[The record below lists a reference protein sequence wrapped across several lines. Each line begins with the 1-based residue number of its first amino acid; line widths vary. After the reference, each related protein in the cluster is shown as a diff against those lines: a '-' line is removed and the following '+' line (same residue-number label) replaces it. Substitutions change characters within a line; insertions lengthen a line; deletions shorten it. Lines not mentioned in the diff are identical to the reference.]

1 MDTIIFKIYLQKE
14 FGGFAAVS
22 NFIGKMAVGLELQ
35 IEELRGITSCLVKR
49 ELSLV
54 DAAKIACD
62 ESSTFLAIKRP
73 ENIISGS
80 KDYHIIYCICADE
93 HSVDDVVEWQY
104 YVLLKKYYK
113 ELNICVVLKSSEIAA
128 FFKTSHYLL
137 EISRTDRY
145 FYDSFFYAEG
155 EKLSRLQKGKV
166 EKTKDFVSLLY
177 INDELLQLLK
187 KPLKK
192 VIGEKVI
199 GDTITKKV
207 VNIGELEYLPYLKGC
222 LELMGRFGNYIGT
235 NSKEAIIKQ
244 LSEGRLL
251 TFILFVYSC
260 YDCLKY
266 KCTNKRKLNLSVVE
280 RFYQQVDECASG
292 CLQLIENVVMHAESK
307 TGVLSIRFHS
317 RRTQYLSERYAGNIQ
332 NCPYLEVL
340 ITDYSGGVYS
350 KNIAENFKDNIVR
363 PDIKE
368 QFSSLYPLDFIE
380 TGVKDEEHRKR
391 TEKAFENYYSYS
403 ENIGKH
409 YGLKIFQNIL
419 RRNQGV
425 FSFYSHSSCL
435 CREGESWNLNENLLK
450 DNGAQCIP
458 GTSFSVLFPLMDRE
472 ESLDKEHV
480 GIEEVHITQDKW
492 KEYIK
497 EYECLDRE
505 IVQPRDYPLVQSEKE
520 KEIQRLVKELYS
532 GKSGKRKSVIYVSA
546 ESYNPDY
553 AEYFCKAIL
562 LAGYNVDAPDFVLY
576 QCSNAFM
583 KLFLQTMTFYF
594 EMGTLNYVFQKNQ
607 FCIALYTAE
616 DFKELLLFPHSIE
629 QSLIANRLSG
639 FSGNEIFE
647 NKWILQ
653 SDSENYTME
662 KCDLSIPPYEVM
674 HNVKIKGK
682 EQTIFEAYVL
692 KVLDTN
698 IQNMEF
704 GCKIV
709 DTHMRLGSTIHID
722 SFYEAELLYS
732 NRLFVS
738 RFAYLLAVEIG
749 KNNDFLESAE
759 ITLYSYALYSELLVV
774 NLISILE
781 ELYPEKS
788 IDYAILERDA
798 EHRGF
803 KHIDRIRY
811 SNSFENATER
821 GKYFADRRIIC
832 IVPINSTLKT
842 HEKLIDM
849 FCKENANYSTNNII
863 MNFAVILVGSQKA
876 NKYWTIDEE
885 NRTFSSV
892 NLKINPLPRYFVTV
906 KVSYQEASECKMCF
920 PENSLNEKP
929 LIEVNAASTIP
940 NQSFGL
946 YKAAIE
952 EKKFSWEEIKKEEES
967 LKDLKSSLI
976 YSHVNRGE
984 NHFSMYFRTD
994 RFFVDNK
1001 DKIVEW
1007 LKQIRNKINVNFREQ
1022 HILVCPSHFS
1032 NAGFLEYVNKI
1043 IFSDAAL
1050 IIRVDVDKEY
1060 RCNMEAK
1067 YSSLHQ
1073 FMRLLSVRTE
1083 QKSVV
1088 RVYYVDDSIISGRTF
1103 QRTKSLISSVLGIYI
1118 DEYPNLDIK
1127 LFDKIFIL
1135 LDRNSSQTRMQY
1147 LEHVNVDNMLADRQ
1161 KDRFWAFRTLRISS
1175 IRNHGDSC
1183 VICQLAKKDRILRQ
1197 MSATA
1202 LMAEHWKA
1210 EEKSHK
1216 VRSLSE
1222 SQIEFDSGTV
1232 GEIKKIKQER
1242 AFRRMV
1248 CMHIAG
1254 IALGDQYHGNHK
1266 EKALEAVLAL
1276 LLEDYNGRKEIN
1288 QREAFEYLLSYF
1300 KVISRPFV
1308 AFSKAVREAVFDVIL
1323 VCLEF
1328 LMNSDVES
1336 LWNTLASDKV
1346 YLKENKVLFIR
1357 VYNEIIKTLV
1367 DASQKR
1373 DMVLVLMKQCM
1384 ELRSNYFIRPENIR
1398 KLMKF
1403 AEEYSDNE
1411 KNIIYFQFLCLV
1423 KCLVGV
1429 NSDTSKS
1436 AWFSIQLSKE
1446 EVLEDYL
1453 KLSKSKYSLL
1463 YLENTRAY
1471 FDGIERLYEGE
1482 WEENEDY
1489 FDLELNKYQ
1498 YRDFR
1503 LIVQNYGWLNEKGGL
1518 NEIGK
1523 NSIVAAVKLLK
1534 VIKNFQR
1541 QDPKNG
1547 GKEDIRTVCKS
1558 VVDLIYNMVQ
1568 AENVYLIQELP
1579 MECNAWEDDVKS
1591 SFNKLLYTER
1601 EKEKSFK
1608 LENKKEYM
1616 IIAGKNEDPMKSD
1629 YFSIEKHQVIKK
1641 FHQDSFARKC
1651 GFCIDEKN
1659 HCLLWEIG
1667 HGNHHP
1673 ILLYVEFQNEKYD
1686 KYLMWSRNIM
1696 ANNYYFYEYLFSGRI
1711 RENLYE
1717 LMLAEKERLLY
1728 NIDKIESH
1736 TEVDIKNKQY
1746 SDVQVME
1753 AGKEALY
1760 RSYALTLLKDLKVSD
1775 VYRPSLHRK
1784 FYCRDLKIATYTW
1797 DRTAIEFDKKST
1809 CFYVVGT
1816 NYYDYIKVVV
1826 HTDEVK
1832 IEGDSSLRAND
1843 ELIGFKILD
1852 GESTPFLLV
1861 LALIM
1866 NAAVEGRAKV
1876 VQSETNPMSAIVDVY
1891 LSCTSEGNLR
1901 ILNISAGEP
1910 KNLEKIK
1917 MEMDYPPGKDSGISL
1932 WSMSRYIKSLIST
1945 IAKNCIEAYKKG
1957 KANVQECDR
1966 LAVLSELKEILEDL
1980 FSERFLIDLGYK
1992 EVEGEKMFSVE
2003 IPILAKKYE
2012 SHSCYFI

>member
-1 MDTIIFKIYLQKE
+1 MSTIIFKICLQKE
-14 FGGFAAVS
+14 FGGFATVS
-22 NFIGKMAVGLELQ
+22 NFIGKMNAGLELK
-35 IEELRGITSCLVKR
+35 IEELRGITSCLVKG
-49 ELSLV
+49 ELSLAE
-54 DAAKIACD
+54 AAKAVCD
-62 ESSTFLAIKRP
+62 ESSKFLAIKRP

-80 KDYHIIYCICADE
+80 KDYRIVYCICADE
-93 HSVDDVVEWQY
+93 HSIDDVVEWQY

-113 ELNICVVLKSSEIAA
+113 ELNICVILEGSIST

-137 EISRTDRY
+137 EISRTDSF
-145 FYDSFFYAEG
+145 FYDSFLYVD
-155 EKLSRLQKGKV
+155 EKGLSRLQKENVK
-166 EKTKDFVSLLY
+166 KTKDFVSLLY
-177 INDELLQLLK
+177 INNELLQLLK
-187 KPLKK
+187 KPVKEIL
-192 VIGEKVI
+192 GEETI
-199 GDTITKKV
+199 GDTIIQKI
-207 VNIGELEYLPYLKGC
+207 NIEELDYTPYLKGC
-222 LELMGRFGNYIGT
+222 MELLAHFGKYIDIC
-235 NSKEAIIKQ
+235 SKEEIVNL
-244 LSEGRLL
+244 LSNGRLL

-260 YDCLKY
+260 YDCLKSKY
-266 KCTNKRKLNLSVVE
+266 RNERKIDLSVV
-280 RFYQQVDECASG
+280 RKFYQQVDECASG
-292 CLQLIENVVMHAESK
+292 CLQLIENVVMHADSK

-317 RRTQYLSERYAGNIQ
+317 RRTQYLPERYVGDIQ
-332 NCPYLEVL
+332 KCPYLEIL
-340 ITDYSGGVYS
+340 ITDYSGGVYN
-350 KNIAENFKDNIVR
+350 KNIAESFKNNITLSGL
-363 PDIKE
+363 KE
-368 QFSSLYPLDFIE
+368 QFSSLCPLDFVE
-380 TGVKDEEHRKR
+380 NGADNAEHRSFLER
-391 TEKAFENYYSYS
+391 AFKSYYSYS

-419 RRNQGV
+419 KRNQGV

-435 CREGESWNLNENLLK
+435 CKEGESWNLNENSLRN
-450 DNGAQCIP
+450 NGAQCIP
-458 GTSFSVLFPLMDRE
+458 GTSFSVLFPLINRE
-472 ESLDKEHV
+472 DHLDKEQI
-480 GIEEVHITQDKW
+480 GIEEIHITQDNW
-492 KEYIK
+492 KEYIND
-497 EYECLDRE
+497 YECLDCGIE
-505 IVQPRDYPLVQSEKE
+505 QPVKYPSTQNEKE
-520 KEIQRLVKELYS
+520 NEIHRLVEKLRS
-532 GKSGKRKSVIYVSA
+532 KKPWKKKSVIYVSA
-546 ESYNPDY
+546 ENFASDY
-553 AEYFCKAIL
+553 AEYLCKAML
-562 LAGYNVDAPDFVLY
+562 LASYNEDAPDFVLY
-576 QCSNAFM
+576 QCSNEFI

-607 FCIALYTAE
+607 FCIALYTVG
-616 DFKELLLFPHSIE
+616 DFKELLLYPHSIE
-629 QSLIANRLSG
+629 QSVIANRLSG

-647 NKWILQ
+647 NKWMLQ
-653 SDSENYTME
+653 FDSEACIIE
-662 KCDLSIPPYEVM
+662 KSDISILPYEVM

-692 KVLDTN
+692 KVLETN
-698 IQNMEF
+698 IQNTEF

-732 NRLFVS
+732 NRLFIS
-738 RFAYLLAVEIG
+738 RFAYLLAVEIC
-749 KNNDFLESAE
+749 KNRAFLEAAE

-774 NLISILE
+774 KIISILE
-781 ELYPEKS
+781 KLYPEKS

-811 SNSFENATER
+811 SNSFENSAER
-821 GKYFADRRIIC
+821 SKYFANRRIIC

-842 HEKLIDM
+842 HEKLLDM
-849 FCKENANYSTNNII
+849 FCRENASCSTDNII
-863 MNFAVILVGSQKA
+863 MNFAVILVGSDRE
-876 NKYWTIDEE
+876 NKYWTIDEA

-892 NLKINPLPRYFVTV
+892 NLEINPLPRYFVAV
-906 KVSYQEASECKMCF
+906 KVSYQEASECKLCF
-920 PENSLNEKP
+920 PENPLNEKP
-929 LIEVNAASTIP
+929 LIEVNEASTIP

-946 YKAAIE
+946 YKSVIE
-952 EKKFSWEEIKKEEES
+952 EKGFSWDEIKREEEY

-976 YSHVNRGE
+976 YSHINRGE

-994 RFFVDNK
+994 RVFIDNK
-1001 DKIVEW
+1001 EKIIKW
-1007 LKQIRNKINVNFREQ
+1007 LIEIRNKINVDFREQ

-1043 IFSDAAL
+1043 IFCDAAL

-1067 YSSLHQ
+1067 YASLHKYMQ
-1073 FMRLLSVRTE
+1073 LLSARN

-1103 QRTKSLISSVLGIYI
+1103 QRTKSLISSVLGFYI

-1135 LDRNSSQTRMQY
+1135 LDRNSDQTRMQY
-1147 LEHVNVDNMLADRQ
+1147 LEHENVDNMLVDKQ

-1183 VICQLAKKDRILRQ
+1183 VICQLAKKDRILFQ

-1202 LMAEHWKA
+1202 LMAEHWKT
-1210 EEKSHK
+1210 EEKSHE
-1216 VRSLSE
+1216 VRSLAECQLEFASE
-1222 SQIEFDSGTV
+1222 DVSER
-1232 GEIKKIKQER
+1232 EKLKQDR

-1254 IALGDQYHGNHK
+1254 IALGERYHGNHK
-1266 EKALEAVLAL
+1266 GKALKAVIEL

-1288 QREAFEYLLSYF
+1288 QSEAFEYLLSYF

-1328 LMNSDVES
+1328 LMNSNVEPF
-1336 LWNTLASDKV
+1336 WDTLSSDKI
-1346 YLKENKVLFIR
+1346 YLKENKALFIR
-1357 VYNEIIKTLV
+1357 VYNEIIGNLA
-1367 DASQKR
+1367 DLSQKR
-1373 DMVLVLMKQCM
+1373 DLVLVLMKQCM

-1403 AEEYSDNE
+1403 ANEYSEDE
-1411 KNIIYFQFLCLV
+1411 KNVIYFQFLCLV

-1436 AWFSIQLSKE
+1436 AWFNIQLSTETVVK
-1446 EVLEDYL
+1446 DYMGL
-1453 KLSKSKYSLL
+1453 PKSKYSLL

-1482 WEENEDY
+1482 WKEKKDY

-1503 LIVQNYGWLNEKGGL
+1503 LIVQNYGWLNAENQL
-1518 NEIGK
+1518 SENGK
-1523 NSIVAAVKLLK
+1523 KSIVAAVKLLEIVK
-1534 VIKNFQR
+1534 KFQK
-1541 QDPKNG
+1541 QDSQNG
-1547 GKEDIRTVCKS
+1547 GKEDIRTVCKI
-1558 VVDLIYNMVQ
+1558 VVDLIYDMVQ

-1579 MECNAWEDDVKS
+1579 MECNAWEDDIKN
-1591 SFNKLLYTER
+1591 SFNKLLYTEK
-1601 EKEKSFK
+1601 EKQKSFK
-1608 LENKKEYM
+1608 LEKKKEYM

-1629 YFSIEKHQVIKK
+1629 HFSIEKHQVIKL
-1641 FHQDSFARKC
+1641 FHQDSFAEKC
-1651 GFCIDEKN
+1651 GFRIDEEN

-1667 HGNHHP
+1667 HRNHRP
-1673 ILLYVEFQNEKYD
+1673 ILFYIEFQPEKYE

-1696 ANNYYFYEYLFSGRI
+1696 SNSYYFYEYLFSGRI

-1717 LMLAEKERLLY
+1717 LMLAEKERMLY

-1746 SDVQVME
+1746 SDIQEME
-1753 AGKEALY
+1753 VGKEELY

-1775 VYRPSLHRK
+1775 VYRPSLHRE
-1784 FYCRDLKIATYTW
+1784 FYCRDLKIATYAW
-1797 DRTAIEFDKKST
+1797 DRTAIKFDKKST

-1816 NYYDYIKVVV
+1816 HYYDYIKLFV

-1832 IEGDSSLRAND
+1832 IEGDSLLKVD
-1843 ELIGFKILD
+1843 DKLIGFKILD

-1861 LALIM
+1861 LALVM
-1866 NAAVEGRAKV
+1866 NAAVEGRAKA
-1876 VQSETNPMSAIVDVY
+1876 VQDENDPMSAVVDVY
-1891 LSCTSEGNLR
+1891 LSCTPEGNLR
-1901 ILNISAGEP
+1901 ILNISAGES

-1945 IAKNCIEAYKKG
+1945 IASNCIEAYKNG
-1957 KANVQECDR
+1957 KTNDQKDNQFIG
-1966 LAVLSELKEILEDL
+1966 LSELKEILEDL
-1980 FSERFLIDLGYK
+1980 FSEKYLINLAYE
-1992 EVEGEKMFSVE
+1992 EVGEEKMFSVE

-2012 SHSCYFI
+2012 RHKCYFL